1 MAHYIHD
8 EKNNRIDGMSK
19 EEIYAL
25 LAEAIQQGQL
35 PVLDQD
41 TAFVT
46 MIKSITDGQAYKIG
60 ICTQAQYNQLEAQGA
75 LEVGALYI
83 ITDDTSYNDIVAQLN
98 NLNSNDASLQGA
110 IDGLST
116 DVYQRLAEL
125 GFKEGVSSYSGLTL
139 GTDATLTNTLK
150 KQGKYCIFNLY
161 GSYTILGTTTKD
173 GLNWSGGSTVTIT
186 IPTEFRPKANTTIV
200 VGSRL
205 GTTIQGQIAAY
216 TFEATVTTSGT
227 ITFTAPTG
235 NSYFCILNAGW
246 ELA

>member
-125 GFKEGVSSYSGLTL
+125 GFKEGDRKS
-139 GTDATLTNTLK
+139 
-150 KQGKYCIFNLY
+150 
-161 GSYTILGTTTKD
+161 
-173 GLNWSGGSTVTIT
+173 
-186 IPTEFRPKANTTIV
+186 V
-200 VGSRL
+200 V
-205 GTTIQGQIAAY
+205 
-216 TFEATVTTSGT
+216 
-227 ITFTAPTG
+227 
-235 NSYFCILNAGW
+235 
-246 ELA
+246 